1 MPACLSLQVQ
11 GDAFCRDLNLR
22 AAPLNLPQ
30 GIHMLDLSHNQ
41 VQNLTEETL
50 AYHTGFRRLNL
61 QANKIHFIQPGL
73 FKDMTDLK
81 VLDLSRNHLNV
92 FALSKTNIG
101 PLTTVESLDLS
112 SNGLYTGMSDFF
124 LSESPSLESVSLSS
138 NSITKIAQNTFG
150 GSSSL
155 TKISLHN
162 NVILEIED
170 GAFDSLSHLTEL
182 DLSKNSIGC
191 IMDFNLCHLKMLNL
205 SKNSVEM
212 FQSARSMDPYKLV
225 SLDLSENKLS
235 HFPLL
240 PWNNILE
247 YLDISR
253 NRIQSVNVT
262 SSPDTRTKVVLT
274 QLKYLDMSYNQLRSL
289 PESFFYCML
298 SLRVLK
304 VSNNCISSF
313 SVTREISLNMVKI
326 MDLSYNSLQSL
337 TFGKNTLRSLE
348 ELRLQGN
355 NLATVDH
362 QIFQR
367 LPNLKHLQLQQN
379 NLEICSSGP
388 NHQDHT
394 DCVSFTS
401 IPSLN
406 FLNLSENSL
415 RALPANAFAD
425 TPLSSLDL
433 SQNLGLDMDEGSL
446 SGLED
451 SLVDLQLRENN
462 ISRLNTDLS
471 SLRSLKH
478 IDLSTNQL
486 TSLPTWNKE
495 SSIESLNLQNN
506 NLVTLDYRTML
517 TLERSLKTLYMG
529 SNPLSCCQNLGF
541 LHMVQHS
548 AVVVPDIETVTCIH
562 EEYSEPVNIE
572 KVTQEMC
579 HQASIQN
586 YTIVIVMTLV
596 LLTITLGLLI
606 KCFHSRRQKHSHSFS
621 A

>member
-1 MPACLSLQVQ
+1 
-11 GDAFCRDLNLR
+11 
-22 AAPLNLPQ
+22 
-30 GIHMLDLSHNQ
+30 MLDLSHNQ
-41 VQNLTEETL
+41 VENLTEETL
-50 AYHTGFRRLNL
+50 AYRTGFHHLNL
-61 QANKIHFIQPGL
+61 QANQIHFIQPGL
-73 FKDMTDLK
+73 FRDMRDLK
-81 VLDLSRNHLNV
+81 VLDLSRNHLSV
-92 FALSKTNIG
+92 FALSKINIG
-101 PLTTVESLDLS
+101 PLTSVESLDLS
-112 SNGLYTGMSDFF
+112 SNGLFTGMSDYF

-138 NSITKIAQNTFG
+138 NSITKIAQKTF
-150 GSSSL
+150 SSSSAL

-182 DLSKNSIGC
+182 DLSKNSIAC
-191 IMDFNLCHLKMLNL
+191 IADFNLCNLKVLNL
-205 SKNSVEM
+205 SRNSMEL
-212 FQSARSMDPYKLV
+212 FQSARSMELYKLLI
-225 SLDLSENKLS
+225 LDLSENKMS

-240 PWNNILE
+240 PQNNILE
-247 YLDISR
+247 YLDVSR
-253 NRIQSVNVT
+253 NQIRSVNVT
-262 SSPDTRTKVVLT
+262 ESPERRRSKAILTR
-274 QLKYLDMSYNQLRSL
+274 LKYLDLSYNQLRSL

-298 SLRVLK
+298 SLKVLK

-313 SVTREISLNMVKI
+313 SVTTESVLNTVEIL
-326 MDLSYNSLQSL
+326 DLSYNSLQSL
-337 TFGKNTLRSLE
+337 TFGGNTLKSLE
-348 ELRLQGN
+348 ELLLQGN
-355 NLATVDH
+355 SLATVDH
-362 QIFQR
+362 HIFQG

-379 NLEICSSGP
+379 NLEICASDH
-388 NHQDHT
+388 NQQDPT

-401 IPSLN
+401 IPNLK

-415 RALPANAFAD
+415 QTLPANAFAA

-433 SQNLGLDMDEGSL
+433 SQNLGLDMDERSL
-446 SGLED
+446 SGLEN
-451 SLVDLQLRENN
+451 SLVHLQLRENN

-486 TSLPTWNKE
+486 SSLPAWNKE

-506 NLVTLDYRTML
+506 NLVTLDYSTML

-562 EEYSEPVNIE
+562 EEHSAPVNIE
-572 KVTQEMC
+572 KVTWEMC
-579 HQASIQN
+579 HQASLQN
-586 YTIVIVMTLV
+586 YVIVLV
-596 LLTITLGLLI
+596 ITLLLLMITFGSLI
-606 KCFHSRRQKHSHSFS
+606 KCFHSRRQKHSCTFS

>member
-1 MPACLSLQVQ
+1 
-11 GDAFCRDLNLR
+11 
-22 AAPLNLPQ
+22 
-30 GIHMLDLSHNQ
+30 MLDLSHNQ
-41 VQNLTEETL
+41 VENLTEETL
-50 AYHTGFRRLNL
+50 AYRTGFHHLNL
-61 QANKIHFIQPGL
+61 QANQIHFIQPGL
-73 FKDMTDLK
+73 FRDMRDLK
-81 VLDLSRNHLNV
+81 VLDLSRNHLSV
-92 FALSKTNIG
+92 FALSKINIG
-101 PLTTVESLDLS
+101 PLTSVESLDLS
-112 SNGLYTGMSDFF
+112 SNGLFTGMSDYF

-138 NSITKIAQNTFG
+138 NSITKIAQKTF
-150 GSSSL
+150 SSSSAL

-182 DLSKNSIGC
+182 DLSKNSIAC
-191 IMDFNLCHLKMLNL
+191 IADFNLCNLKVLNL
-205 SKNSVEM
+205 SRNSMEL
-212 FQSARSMDPYKLV
+212 FQSARSMELYKLLI
-225 SLDLSENKLS
+225 LDLSENKMS

-240 PWNNILE
+240 PQNNILE
-247 YLDISR
+247 YLDVSR
-253 NRIQSVNVT
+253 NQIRSVNVT
-262 SSPDTRTKVVLT
+262 ESPERRRSKAILTR
-274 QLKYLDMSYNQLRSL
+274 LKYLDLSYNQLRSL

-298 SLRVLK
+298 SLKVLK

-313 SVTREISLNMVKI
+313 SVTTESVLNTVEIL
-326 MDLSYNSLQSL
+326 DLSYNSLQSL
-337 TFGKNTLRSLE
+337 TFGGNTLKSLE
-348 ELRLQGN
+348 ELLLQGN
-355 NLATVDH
+355 SLATVDH
-362 QIFQR
+362 HIFQG

-379 NLEICSSGP
+379 NLEICASDH
-388 NHQDHT
+388 NQQDPT

-401 IPSLN
+401 IPNLK

-415 RALPANAFAD
+415 QTLPANAFAA

-433 SQNLGLDMDEGSL
+433 SQNLGLDMDERSL
-446 SGLED
+446 SGLEN
-451 SLVDLQLRENN
+451 SLVHLQLRENN

-486 TSLPTWNKE
+486 SSLPAWNKE

-506 NLVTLDYRTML
+506 NLVTLDYSTML

-562 EEYSEPVNIE
+562 EEHSAPVNIE
-572 KVTQEMC
+572 KVTWEMC
-579 HQASIQN
+579 HQASLQN
-586 YTIVIVMTLV
+586 YVIVLVITLL
-596 LLTITLGLLI
+596 LLTITFGSLI
-606 KCFHSRRQKHSHSFS
+606 KCFHSRRQKHSCTFS

>member
-1 MPACLSLQVQ
+1 
-11 GDAFCRDLNLR
+11 
-22 AAPLNLPQ
+22 
-30 GIHMLDLSHNQ
+30 MLDLSHNQ
-41 VQNLTEETL
+41 VENLTEETL
-50 AYHTGFRRLNL
+50 AYRTGFHHLNL
-61 QANKIHFIQPGL
+61 QANQIHFIQPGL
-73 FKDMTDLK
+73 FRDMRDLK
-81 VLDLSRNHLNV
+81 VLDLSRNHLSV
-92 FALSKTNIG
+92 FALSKINIG
-101 PLTTVESLDLS
+101 PLTSVESLDLS
-112 SNGLYTGMSDFF
+112 SNGLFTGMSDYF

-138 NSITKIAQNTFG
+138 NSITKIAQKTF
-150 GSSSL
+150 SSSSAL

-182 DLSKNSIGC
+182 DLSKNSIAC
-191 IMDFNLCHLKMLNL
+191 IADFNLCNLKVLNL
-205 SKNSVEM
+205 SRNSMEL
-212 FQSARSMDPYKLV
+212 FQSARSMELYKLLI
-225 SLDLSENKLS
+225 LDLSENKMS

-240 PWNNILE
+240 PQNNILE
-247 YLDISR
+247 YLDVSR
-253 NRIQSVNVT
+253 NQIRSVNVT
-262 SSPDTRTKVVLT
+262 ESPERRRSKAILTR
-274 QLKYLDMSYNQLRSL
+274 LKYLDLSYNQLRSL

-298 SLRVLK
+298 SLKVLK

-313 SVTREISLNMVKI
+313 SVTTESVLNTVEIL
-326 MDLSYNSLQSL
+326 DLSYNSLQSL
-337 TFGKNTLRSLE
+337 TFGGNTLKSLE
-348 ELRLQGN
+348 ELLLQGN
-355 NLATVDH
+355 SLATVDH
-362 QIFQR
+362 HIFQG

-379 NLEICSSGP
+379 NLEICASDH
-388 NHQDHT
+388 NQQDPT

-401 IPSLN
+401 IPNLK

-415 RALPANAFAD
+415 QTLPANAFAA

-433 SQNLGLDMDEGSL
+433 SQNLGLDMDERSL
-446 SGLED
+446 SGLEN
-451 SLVDLQLRENN
+451 SLVHLQLRENN

-486 TSLPTWNKE
+486 SSLPAWNKE

-506 NLVTLDYRTML
+506 NLVTLDYSTML

-562 EEYSEPVNIE
+562 EEHSAPVNIE
-572 KVTQEMC
+572 KVTWEMC
-579 HQASIQN
+579 HQASLQN
-586 YTIVIVMTLV
+586 YVIVLVITLL
-596 LLTITLGLLI
+596 LLTITFGSLI
-606 KCFHSRRQKHSHSFS
+606 KCFHSRRQKHNCSFS

>member
-1 MPACLSLQVQ
+1 
-11 GDAFCRDLNLR
+11 
-22 AAPLNLPQ
+22 
-30 GIHMLDLSHNQ
+30 MLDLSHNQ
-41 VQNLTEETL
+41 VENLTEETL
-50 AYHTGFRRLNL
+50 AYRTGFHHLNL
-61 QANKIHFIQPGL
+61 QANQIHFIQPGL
-73 FKDMTDLK
+73 FRDMRDLK
-81 VLDLSRNHLNV
+81 VLDLSRNHLSV
-92 FALSKTNIG
+92 FALSKINIG
-101 PLTTVESLDLS
+101 PLTSVESLDLS
-112 SNGLYTGMSDFF
+112 SNGLFTGMSDYF

-138 NSITKIAQNTFG
+138 NSITKIAQKTF
-150 GSSSL
+150 SSSSAL

-182 DLSKNSIGC
+182 DLSKNSIAC
-191 IMDFNLCHLKMLNL
+191 IADFNLCNLKVLNL
-205 SKNSVEM
+205 SRNSMEL
-212 FQSARSMDPYKLV
+212 FQSARSMELYKLLI
-225 SLDLSENKLS
+225 LDLSENKMS

-240 PWNNILE
+240 PQNNILE
-247 YLDISR
+247 YLDVSR
-253 NRIQSVNVT
+253 NQIRSVNVT
-262 SSPDTRTKVVLT
+262 ESPERRRSKAILTR
-274 QLKYLDMSYNQLRSL
+274 LKYLDLSYNQLRSL

-298 SLRVLK
+298 SLKVLK

-313 SVTREISLNMVKI
+313 SVTTESVLSTVEIL
-326 MDLSYNSLQSL
+326 DLSYNSLQSL
-337 TFGKNTLRSLE
+337 TFGGNTLKSLE
-348 ELRLQGN
+348 ELLLQGN
-355 NLATVDH
+355 SLATVDH
-362 QIFQR
+362 HIFQG

-379 NLEICSSGP
+379 NLEICASDH
-388 NHQDHT
+388 NQQDPT

-401 IPSLN
+401 IPNLK

-415 RALPANAFAD
+415 QTLPANAFAA

-433 SQNLGLDMDEGSL
+433 SQNLGLDMDERSL
-446 SGLED
+446 SGLEN
-451 SLVDLQLRENN
+451 SLVQLQLRENN

-486 TSLPTWNKE
+486 SSLPAWNKE

-506 NLVTLDYRTML
+506 NLVTLDYSTML

-562 EEYSEPVNIE
+562 EEHSAPVNIE
-572 KVTQEMC
+572 KVTWEMC
-579 HQASIQN
+579 HQASVQN
-586 YTIVIVMTLV
+586 YVIVLVITLL
-596 LLTITLGLLI
+596 LLTITFGSLI
-606 KCFHSRRQKHSHSFS
+606 KCFHSRRQKHSCSFS

>member
-1 MPACLSLQVQ
+1 
-11 GDAFCRDLNLR
+11 
-22 AAPLNLPQ
+22 
-30 GIHMLDLSHNQ
+30 MLDLSHNQ

-50 AYHTGFRRLNL
+50 AYHTRFQRLNL

-92 FALSKTNIG
+92 FALSKLNIG
-101 PLTTVESLDLS
+101 RLTTVESLDLS
-112 SNGLYTGMSDFF
+112 SNGLYTGMSDYF

-138 NSITKIAQNTFG
+138 NSITKIARHTFS

-170 GAFDSLSHLTEL
+170 GAFDSLAHLREL
-182 DLSKNSIGC
+182 DLSKNSIAC
-191 IMDFNLCHLKMLNL
+191 ITDFNLCHLKVLNL
-205 SKNSVEM
+205 SKNSVEL
-212 FQSARSMDPYKLV
+212 FQSARSTELYKLV
-225 SLDLSENKLS
+225 SLDLSENKML

-253 NRIQSVNVT
+253 NRIQSVNLT
-262 SSPDTRTKVVLT
+262 AEMRTKMVLT
-274 QLKYLDMSYNQLRSL
+274 QLQYLDMSYNQLVSL

-304 VSNNCISSF
+304 VSNNCIGSF
-313 SVTREISLNMVKI
+313 SISTKCFLNKLKI
-326 MDLSYNSLQSL
+326 VDLSYNSLQSL
-337 TFGKNTLRSLE
+337 TFGKNTLKSLE
-348 ELRLQGN
+348 ELHLQGN

-362 QIFQR
+362 QIFQGF
-367 LPNLKHLQLQQN
+367 PNLKHLQLQQN
-379 NLEICSSGP
+379 NLEICASSQ
-388 NHQDHT
+388 NHQGHA

-401 IPSLN
+401 IPNLN

-415 RALPANAFAD
+415 RSLPANSFAD
-425 TPLSSLDL
+425 TPLASLDL
-433 SQNLGLDMDEGSL
+433 SQNPGLDMEESSL

-451 SLVDLQLRENN
+451 SLVDLQLRESN

-486 TSLPTWNKE
+486 TSMPTWNKE

-506 NLVTLDYRTML
+506 NLVTLDYSTML

-562 EEYSEPVNIE
+562 EEYLEPVNIE

-579 HQASIQN
+579 HKASIQN
-586 YTIVIVMTLV
+586 YAIAIMLTLV
-596 LLTITLGLLI
+596 VLTVTLGALI
-606 KCFHSRRQKHSHSFS
+606 KCFRSRKQKHGRSFN

>member
-1 MPACLSLQVQ
+1 MSLQVQ
-11 GDAFCRDLNLR
+11 GDAFCSDLNLR
-22 AAPLNLPQ
+22 AAPLNLPR
-30 GIHMLDLSHNQ
+30 GINMLDLSHNQ

-50 AYHTGFRRLNL
+50 AYHTRFQRLNL

-92 FALSKTNIG
+92 FALSKLNIG
-101 PLTTVESLDLS
+101 RLTTVESLDLS
-112 SNGLYTGMSDFF
+112 SNGLYTGMSNYF

-138 NSITKIAQNTFG
+138 NSITKIARHTFS

-170 GAFDSLSHLTEL
+170 GAFDSLAHLREL
-182 DLSKNSIGC
+182 DLSKNSIAC
-191 IMDFNLCHLKMLNL
+191 ITDFNLCHLKVLNL
-205 SKNSVEM
+205 SKNSVEL
-212 FQSARSMDPYKLV
+212 FQSARSTELYKLV
-225 SLDLSENKLS
+225 SLDLSENKML

-253 NRIQSVNVT
+253 NRIQSVNLT
-262 SSPDTRTKVVLT
+262 AEMRTKMVLT
-274 QLKYLDMSYNQLRSL
+274 QLQYLDMSYNQLVSL

-304 VSNNCISSF
+304 VSNNCIGSF
-313 SVTREISLNMVKI
+313 SISTKCFLNKLKI
-326 MDLSYNSLQSL
+326 VDLSYNSLQSL
-337 TFGKNTLRSLE
+337 TFGKNTLKSLE
-348 ELRLQGN
+348 ELHLQGN

-362 QIFQR
+362 QIFQGF
-367 LPNLKHLQLQQN
+367 PNLKHLQLQQN
-379 NLEICSSGP
+379 NLEICASSQ
-388 NHQDHT
+388 NHQGHA

-401 IPSLN
+401 IPNLN

-415 RALPANAFAD
+415 RSLPANSFAD
-425 TPLSSLDL
+425 TPLASLDL
-433 SQNLGLDMDEGSL
+433 SQNPGLDMEESSL

-451 SLVDLQLRENN
+451 SLVDLQLRESN

-486 TSLPTWNKE
+486 TSMPTWNKE

-506 NLVTLDYRTML
+506 NLVTLDYSTML

-562 EEYSEPVNIE
+562 EEYLEPVNIE

-579 HQASIQN
+579 HKASIQN
-586 YTIVIVMTLV
+586 YAIAIMLTLV
-596 LLTITLGLLI
+596 VLTVTLGALI
-606 KCFHSRRQKHSHSFS
+606 KCFRSRKQKHGRSFN

>member
-1 MPACLSLQVQ
+1 MQVQ
-11 GDAFCRDLNLR
+11 TDAFCSDLNLR
-22 AAPLNLPQ
+22 AAPLNLPRS
-30 GIHMLDLSHNQ
+30 IHMLDLSHNQ

-50 AYHTGFRRLNL
+50 AYRTGFHHLNL
-61 QANKIHFIQPGL
+61 QANQIHFIQPGL
-73 FKDMTDLK
+73 FRDMTDLK
-81 VLDLSRNHLNV
+81 VLDLSRNHLSV
-92 FALSKTNIG
+92 FALSKINIG

-112 SNGLYTGMSDFF
+112 SNGLFTGMSDYF

-138 NSITKIAQNTFG
+138 NSITKIAQNTF
-150 GSSSL
+150 SSSSAL

-170 GAFDSLSHLTEL
+170 GAFDSLSRLTEL
-182 DLSKNSIGC
+182 DLSKNSIAC
-191 IMDFNLCHLKMLNL
+191 ITDFNLCNLKVLNL
-205 SKNSVEM
+205 SKNSMEL
-212 FQSARSMDPYKLV
+212 FQSTRSTDLYQLV
-225 SLDLSENKLS
+225 SLDLSENKMS

-240 PWNNILE
+240 PQNNILE
-247 YLDISR
+247 YLDASR

-262 SSPDTRTKVVLT
+262 ESPETRSKVILT
-274 QLKYLDMSYNQLRSL
+274 RLKYLDLSYNQLRSL

-313 SVTREISLNMVKI
+313 SVTIESVLNTVEIL
-326 MDLSYNSLQSL
+326 DLSYNSLQSL
-337 TFGKNTLRSLE
+337 TFGENTLKSLE
-348 ELRLQGN
+348 ELLLQGN
-355 NLATVDH
+355 NLATVEH
-362 QIFQR
+362 QIFQG

-379 NLEICSSGP
+379 NLEVCASGQH
-388 NHQDHT
+388 HQDPA

-401 IPSLN
+401 IPNLN
-406 FLNLSENSL
+406 FLNLSENNL
-415 RALPANAFAD
+415 QTLPANAFAD

-433 SQNLGLDMDEGSL
+433 SQNLGLDMDERSL
-446 SGLED
+446 SGLEN
-451 SLVDLQLRENN
+451 SLVRLQLRENN

-486 TSLPTWNKE
+486 TSLPAWNRE

-506 NLVTLDYRTML
+506 NLVTLDYSTML

-529 SNPLSCCQNLGF
+529 SNPLSCCQNLAF

-548 AVVVPDIETVTCIH
+548 AVVVPDIETVTCVH
-562 EEYSEPVNIE
+562 EEHPEPVNIE

-579 HQASIQN
+579 HQASLQN
-586 YTIVIVMTLV
+586 YIIVVVITL
-596 LLTITLGLLI
+596 LLLMITLGSLI
-606 KCFHSRRQKHSHSFS
+606 KCFHSRRQKHSRSFS